1 MGHEP
6 KIYRDEGGDRMVVG
20 SGGKIVVESGG
31 AIESEGTTYVV
42 TEPDDASLE
51 VDATSKKLQIK
62 SQTAIAD
69 LALTAAAEYDG
80 TELEAV
86 AAKVDALLAAL
97 RAVKVIAEE

>member
-62 SQTAIAD
+62 SQDAIAD
-69 LALTAAAEYDG
+69 LDLTASGEYDG
-80 TELEAV
+80 DELEAV
-86 AAKVDALLAAL
+86 ADKVDAILAAL

>member
-1 MGHEP
+1 MGYEP
-6 KIYRDEGGDRMVVG
+6 KIYRDEGGDRLVVG

-62 SQTAIAD
+62 SQTAVAD
-69 LALTAAAEYDG
+69 LALTAATEYDA

-86 AAKVDALLAAL
+86 AAKVDAILAAL